1 MKKRVLSFVAMV
13 LLFAFA
19 APAMSAPLFP
29 DVRDDHWAK
38 DAVAALAAKG
48 LLEGYPDG
56 TFKGDRAATRWEV
69 AMIVA
74 RLLAKM
80 EQAHATFATKAEL
93 EELRKLVN
101 ALREELDALGV
112 RVTNLEENVSR
123 LDKRVNE
130 LERIT
135 FYGYV
140 DTRGVAQTFV
150 NQTRPD
156 NVLLAGAPAYTA
168 AGRGFGLAGAGV
180 PYFNNNGVTPG
191 GVAGSGN
198 GQGGVGSLGG
208 TQLNPAYN
216 GVFPV
221 MDYRSGRP
229 LVNGVGFTMRAVL
242 GLRIRVSDDIDAGA
256 EFSAY
261 TSQGNQNIDAYWGVT
276 APFLSSQWTAN
287 NNLFGVPQGLNNQPF
302 TRMTLDNFWVV
313 HNPSKTKLILGAYS
327 EKNIDKLIYAG
338 QYNPQ
343 YFGPRFNDS
352 FGFNVS
358 GKVDIEDAGVF
369 RWEALG
375 TRLADGSNFVGT
387 AAAGVPAPGGYD
399 NWLFGMDVAFE
410 FEGGDVQLN
419 FARVVQEG
427 ASGSAQA
434 VGLVQGAG
442 IFASGPTN
450 GMGATNAPSVIPI
463 NNNGTGFTPLNWVN
477 PNGFFNS
484 QINAA
489 SNGQR
494 VSGVAGNT
502 VDQRPVPGTGA
513 APGPGINVNDSPLAA
528 GYTGAIGPQAMTMY
542 GANAHYKWDIGDG
555 DTQIYITGH
564 YGHTEYKSNKNSNF
578 TRNGNAFKAEVGAN
592 LLEGDLDLTAAYVY
606 TEPTYD
612 PFILSYP
619 GAFGGVWRMPDL
631 NYFNNLY
638 SIHDTSEYPHNRQ
651 GVRLAGQYRF
661 NDRRGMVWAKGGFMN
676 QVQTSLYNV
685 RALGGPVN
693 GPVVGFSP
701 GFIDAVF
708 AGYAHPV
715 AYGGGASAFTTASGV
730 APSAAG
736 FIPLENNRGT
746 YNYFGVGA
754 NYKFDDPRVK
764 IELGYER
771 HMYNR
776 NTGLF
781 GGSVASPVGFGPT
794 MTAAGSQN
802 RVNLN
807 IGSLHGQVNW
817 EASDQWMLRAGADYV
832 TIDGHYDPQGNW
844 NAFAMTTGSNN
855 FRNIDS
861 AQIVPFI
868 GFDYDVSANT
878 QWNMDFR
885 YFNTSSGLGAGT
897 NPSVTAGTVGNAVNP
912 FEWNGWQ
919 VTTQFRV
926 KF

>member
-13 LLFAFA
+13 LLIAFA
-19 APAMSAPLFP
+19 TPAMSAPLFP

-140 DTRGVAQTFV
+140 DTRGVAQNFV
-150 NQTRPD
+150 NQNRPD
-156 NVLLAGAPAYTA
+156 NVRLAGAPAFTA
-168 AGRGFGLAGAGV
+168 GGV
-180 PYFNNNGVTPG
+180 PYFNNNGVTPT

-198 GQGGVGSLGG
+198 GGGGVGSVGG
-208 TQLNPAYN
+208 TFLNPAYN
-216 GVFPV
+216 AALPV
-221 MDYRSGRP
+221 SDYRSGRP
-229 LVNGVGFTMRAVL
+229 LVNGTGFTMRAVL

-287 NNLFGVPQGLNNQPF
+287 GNAFGVPQGLNNQPF

-375 TRLADGSNFVGT
+375 TRLADGANQLGSVGGG
-387 AAAGVPAPGGYD
+387 AAAALPGGYD
-399 NWLFGMDVAFE
+399 NWLFGLDVAFE

-419 FARVVQEG
+419 FARVMQEG
-427 ASGSAQA
+427 AAGSAQA

-442 IFASGPTN
+442 FYASGPTN
-450 GMGATNAPSVIPI
+450 GLGGINAGAVIPI
-463 NNNGTGFTPLNWVN
+463 NTNASGFTPLQWVN
-477 PNGFFNS
+477 PNGFYNS
-484 QINAA
+484 QLNPNNV
-489 SNGQR
+489 NGGR
-494 VSGVAGNT
+494 VAPGSGNT
-502 VDQRPVPGTGA
+502 VDGRPISGTGPAPTGGVLDA
-513 APGPGINVNDSPLAA
+513 AIG

-555 DTQIYITGH
+555 DTQIYVTGH
-564 YGHTEYKSNKNSNF
+564 YAHSEYKPNKNSGY
-578 TRNGNAFKAEVGAN
+578 TTNGNAFKAEVGAN

-606 TEPTYD
+606 TEPRYD

-619 GAFGGVWRMPDL
+619 GAFGGVSRLPDM
-631 NYFNNLY
+631 NYFANLY
-638 SIHDTSEYPHNRQ
+638 SLHDTSEYPHNRQ

-661 NDRRGMVWAKGGFMN
+661 DERRGMVWAKGSIMS
-676 QVQTSLYNV
+676 QVQNSLYNV
-685 RALGGPVN
+685 RAFGGPTN
-693 GPVVGFSP
+693 SPIGVVGFSP
-701 GFIDAVF
+701 GWIDAVF
-708 AGYAHPV
+708 AGYAHPSV
-715 AYGGGASAFTTASGV
+715 YGAGSASAFTTAAG
-730 APSAAG
+730 AGPQANG
-736 FIPLENNRGT
+736 FIPLENNRGN
-746 YNYFGVGA
+746 YNSFGIGA

-771 HMYNR
+771 HMWNR

-781 GGSVASPVGFGPT
+781 GGSVANPVGFGPGL
-794 MTAAGSQN
+794 TAAGSQN

-832 TIDGHYDPQGNW
+832 QITGHYDPQGNW
-844 NAFAMTTGSNN
+844 NAFAMATGSNN
-855 FRNIDS
+855 FRNVDS
-861 AQIVPFI
+861 KQIIPFI

-885 YFNTSSGLGAGT
+885 YFSTTSGLGAGT
-897 NPSVTAGTVGNAVNP
+897 NPSVTAGTVGNSVNP
-912 FEWNGWQ
+912 FDWNGWQ
-919 VTTQFRV
+919 VSTQFRV